1 MDRGRRF
8 LWQHLS
14 VLLLIMLPG
23 VAAAQ
28 PDYEAMS
35 SQIKNLRERIATLE
49 KEKAAPDE
57 PFVLAALNK
66 SITLGGLL
74 ELEAF
79 WDKVEGGGETS
90 DLQLATVELTADVE
104 INENIAGHLT
114 LLWEEEGTD
123 NVEVDQAVIFLRHPV
138 CFWSHYVTFTGGKM
152 YLPFGYYNSSFISD
166 PLTLELGESNN
177 TAAVFGYQGDLI
189 KLQIGA
195 FNGEVDTKDDD
206 QIDSWVASLELAPIE
221 GLTFG
226 VSYLSD
232 LAESNIELVQDKD
245 LYRSSIAAGGA
256 FLTWQL
262 GNINLMAEYV
272 TALESFTPEV
282 VSAGE
287 DLTGKRPLAWNVE
300 LAWEPTGRWK
310 VAVKA
315 EGAKDFQDD
324 ITNYGAVVSRGLF
337 RNTVLGLE
345 YLYGEDDFDTEHGNH
360 LLNLGLGRSAG
371 VCEHASVSV
380 Q

>member
-1 MDRGRRF
+1 
-8 LWQHLS
+8 
-14 VLLLIMLPG
+14 MLPG

-57 PFVLAALNK
+57 PFILAALNK
-66 SITLGGLL
+66 SLTLGGLL
-74 ELEAF
+74 ELESF

-90 DLQLATVELTADVE
+90 DLQLSTVELTADVD

-114 LLWEEEGTD
+114 LLWEDDESD
-123 NVEVDQAVIFLRHPV
+123 NVGVDQAVIFLRHPV
-138 CFWSHYVTFTGGKM
+138 SFWSHYVTFTGGKM
-152 YLPFGYYNSSFISD
+152 YLPFGNYNSSFISD

-177 TAAVFGYQGDLI
+177 TAAMFGLQGNLM
-189 KLQIGA
+189 KLQVGA

-206 QIDSWVASLELAPIE
+206 QIDSWVASVELTPIE

-232 LAESNIELVQDKD
+232 LAESDIELVKDED

-272 TALESFTPEV
+272 AALERFESEV
-282 VSAGE
+282 VNAGE
-287 DLTGKRPLAWNVE
+287 DLTGGKPSAWNVE
-300 LAWEPTGRWK
+300 MAWEPTGRWQ
-310 VAVKA
+310 VALKA
-315 EGAKDFQDD
+315 EGADDFQNDLKR
-324 ITNYGAVVSRGLF
+324 YGGVVSRGLF

-345 YLYGEDDFDTEHGNH
+345 YLYGEDNENESHTLMAQLALVF
-360 LLNLGLGRSAG
+360 
-371 VCEHASVSV
+371 
-380 Q
+380 

>member
-35 SQIKNLRERIATLE
+35 SQIKNLSERIATLE

-152 YLPFGYYNSSFISD
+152 YLPF
-166 PLTLELGESNN
+166 
-177 TAAVFGYQGDLI
+177 
-189 KLQIGA
+189 
-195 FNGEVDTKDDD
+195 
-206 QIDSWVASLELAPIE
+206 
-221 GLTFG
+221 
-226 VSYLSD
+226 
-232 LAESNIELVQDKD
+232 
-245 LYRSSIAAGGA
+245 
-256 FLTWQL
+256 
-262 GNINLMAEYV
+262 
-272 TALESFTPEV
+272 
-282 VSAGE
+282 
-287 DLTGKRPLAWNVE
+287 
-300 LAWEPTGRWK
+300 
-310 VAVKA
+310 
-315 EGAKDFQDD
+315 
-324 ITNYGAVVSRGLF
+324 
-337 RNTVLGLE
+337 
-345 YLYGEDDFDTEHGNH
+345 
-360 LLNLGLGRSAG
+360 
-371 VCEHASVSV
+371 
-380 Q
+380 

>member
-1 MDRGRRF
+1 MNRGRRF

-57 PFVLAALNK
+57 PFTLAALNK

-90 DLQLATVELTADVE
+90 DLQLATVELTADVD

-114 LLWEEEGTD
+114 LLWEEEGAD

-152 YLPFGYYNSSFISD
+152 YLPFGYYNSFFISD

-177 TAAVFGYQGDLI
+177 TAVVFGYQGDLM

-206 QIDSWVASLELAPIE
+206 KIDSWVASLELTPIE

-232 LAESNIELVQDKD
+232 LAESNIELVQDED

-300 LAWEPTGRWK
+300 LAWEPTGRWQ

-345 YLYGEDDFDTEHGNH
+345 YLYGEDDFDETHTVTAQ
-360 LLNLGLGRSAG
+360 LALIY
-371 VCEHASVSV
+371 
-380 Q
+380 